1 MTLWLFIKYKIFG
14 TMPWSNSLN
23 DNNIEEIRE
32 DFIHFHVRQRIQGR
46 STKRERKGK

>member
-1 MTLWLFIKYKIFG
+1 
-14 TMPWSNSLN
+14 MPWSNSLN
-23 DNNIEEIRE
+23 DNNVEEIRQ